1 MNLRP
6 PGYEPGELPGC
17 STPRRGHKDS
27 ITSMPWWTWLALG
40 VLALAL
46 VATGIFTAYAF
57 GRIRRAQGMARQ
69 LQARFDDLA
78 RTAEE
83 VERRLAH
90 TQARAEELERDRAR
104 VEMSLDRLSVLTWA
118 LSDARKSVTR
128 LRRTYL
134 RK

>member
-1 MNLRP
+1 MNPRP
-6 PGYEPGELPGC
+6 PGYEPGELPDC
-17 STPRRGHKDS
+17 STPRRGHQDS

-46 VATGIFTAYAF
+46 VATGIFAAYAI
-57 GRIRRAQGMARQ
+57 GKVKRAQAIAEDLRT
-69 LQARFDDLA
+69 RVDELA

-90 TQARAEELERDRAR
+90 AQARAEELERERAR
-104 VEMSLDRLSVLTWA
+104 LAVSFERLSVLTWA

-128 LRRTYL
+128 LHRTYL